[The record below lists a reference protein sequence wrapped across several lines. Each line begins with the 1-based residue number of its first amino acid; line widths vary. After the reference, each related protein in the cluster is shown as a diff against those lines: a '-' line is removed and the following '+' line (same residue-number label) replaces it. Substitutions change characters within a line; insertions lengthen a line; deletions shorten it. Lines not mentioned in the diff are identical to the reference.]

1 MGGKERTF
9 SSGSFFS
16 LFGAHL
22 VPFFFVKGDAKMN
35 KTKNALVS
43 LIFVMA
49 CITMPLQAYEP
60 VINAFPICT
69 AEGEQSMPRVDGDKV
84 VWVDGSGDVHH
95 IVIRDLT
102 TGIEIPVLTS
112 QTHVTWRPTISVLN
126 GVDWKR
132 AVRGFF

>member
-1 MGGKERTF
+1 
-9 SSGSFFS
+9 
-16 LFGAHL
+16 
-22 VPFFFVKGDAKMN
+22 MN